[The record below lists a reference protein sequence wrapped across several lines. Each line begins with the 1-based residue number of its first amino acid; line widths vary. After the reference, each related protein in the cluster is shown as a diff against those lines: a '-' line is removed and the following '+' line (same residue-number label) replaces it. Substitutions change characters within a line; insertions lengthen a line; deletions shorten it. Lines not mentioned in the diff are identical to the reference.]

1 MSTVRDAV
9 GAVRGARAMMQQH
22 RAFTLVE
29 LMVVVALIALL
40 SAIGLPNVA
49 RARQNADDAKTQKE
63 LQSIYTAIV
72 MYEND
77 HHQKPTTWTDL
88 QPYIT
93 IANAENKY
101 ELNAN

>member
-1 MSTVRDAV
+1 MT
-9 GAVRGARAMMQQH
+9 QQC

-29 LMVVVALIALL
+29 LMVVVAVISLLAAIAL
-40 SAIGLPNVA
+40 PNSL

-77 HHQKPTTWTDL
+77 HKQKPTTWADL

-93 IANAENKY
+93 IANAEDKY